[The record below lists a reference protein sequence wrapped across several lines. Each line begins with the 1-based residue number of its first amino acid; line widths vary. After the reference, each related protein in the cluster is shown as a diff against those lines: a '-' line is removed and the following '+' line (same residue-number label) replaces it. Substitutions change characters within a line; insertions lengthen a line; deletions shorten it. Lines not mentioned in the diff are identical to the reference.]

1 VRGLLQFRSI
11 VESGREVGSELVE
24 VSGLSMNFTSN
35 LNDLGDC
42 VKRNHTAAGWGSRL
56 FTRSLSWGGISEV
69 SHESMT
75 KEFSPSPLFERVE
88 RARRRKRKIKDTQ
101 ITLAHGSG
109 GRAMHELVEGLFL
122 EYLGNPLLDLL
133 EDQAVFEVAP
143 MNGHSSARLAFTT
156 DSYVVDPIFFP
167 GGDIGKLAVHGTVND
182 LAMSGAR
189 PLYLSAGF
197 ILEEAFPIE
206 DLRRI
211 LASMRAAADEAGVQ
225 IITGDTKVVQK
236 GSADRV
242 FINTSGIG
250 VIESEIRVSASR
262 AAVGDKVIVSG
273 SIGDHGTTIMI
284 ARGELELET
293 DIESDSAPLNHLV
306 SAMFEAASRISN
318 VQAIHCLRDPT
329 HGGVATTLNE
339 MALAS
344 DVHIRIFEGQIPI
357 RDEVHGACEILGLD
371 PLYVA
376 NEGKL
381 IAIVAGEAAESLV
394 SRMREHT
401 LGRDA
406 CVIGEVVAEPAGIVS
421 MVTGFGGTRIVDMLA
436 GEQLPRIC

>member
-1 VRGLLQFRSI
+1 MTEAF
-11 VESGREVGSELVE
+11 
-24 VSGLSMNFTSN
+24 
-35 LNDLGDC
+35 
-42 VKRNHTAAGWGSRL
+42 SR
-56 FTRSLSWGGISEV
+56 
-69 SHESMT
+69 
-75 KEFSPSPLFERVE
+75 SPLFERVE

-122 EYLGNPLLDLL
+122 EYLGNPILDTL
-133 EDQAVFEVAP
+133 EDQATLEVFHA
-143 MNGHSSARLAFTT
+143 NGHRSARLAFTT

-197 ILEEAFPIE
+197 ILEEGFPIE
-206 DLRRI
+206 DLKRI
-211 LASMRAAADEAGVQ
+211 LDSMRSAAREAGVQ
-225 IITGDTKVVQK
+225 IVTGDTKVVQK

-250 VIESEIRVSASR
+250 VIESDVRISAAR
-262 AAVGDKVIVSG
+262 ARVGDKVIVNG

-293 DIESDSAPLNHLV
+293 EIESDTAPLNLLV
-306 SAMFEAASRISN
+306 AEMLQEADRLGAPD
-318 VQAIHCLRDPT
+318 AIHSMRDPT
-329 HGGVATTLNE
+329 RGGIATTLNE
-339 MALAS
+339 IALNS
-344 DVHIRIFEGQIPI
+344 EVHIRILEGKIPI
-357 RDEVHGACEILGLD
+357 KDEVHGACEILGLD

-381 IAIVAGEAAESLV
+381 VAIVAGEYAEEILE
-394 SRMREHT
+394 RMRENA
-401 LGRDA
+401 LGKEA
-406 CVIGEVVAEPAGIVS
+406 CVIGEVIADPPGIVS